1 MSKTLE
7 ERMNIVKDILF
18 NQPVQLMT
26 SPLKAGTLK
35 NKCIEGCHTGYT
47 IQLDNL
53 SYRGIWVSTL
63 EKIRLWVDGEEV
75 PQDSIM
81 LCLKG
86 MKFPLC
92 DTVSHTE
99 VFWGATDTC
108 LLNINK
114 IGGLKK
120 GQHKVVIEIYKRADF
135 GHSYGE
141 AEKGYENAS
150 EFHTPQLY
158 KDEAI
163 FTIE

>member
-1 MSKTLE
+1 MTKSLE
-7 ERMNIVKDILF
+7 ERMAIVKDLIF

-35 NKCIEGCHTGYT
+35 NKCIGDSRTGYT
-47 IQLDNL
+47 VQLDNL
-53 SYRGIWVSTL
+53 SYRGVWVSTI
-63 EKIRLWVDGEEV
+63 EKINLKVDGEEV
-75 PQDSIM
+75 PQDTMI

-108 LLNINK
+108 ILSVNK
-114 IGGLKK
+114 IGGLSK
-120 GQHKVVIEIYKRADF
+120 GEHKLEIEIYKRGDF

-141 AEKGYENAS
+141 GEEGYENAT
-150 EFHTPQLY
+150 EFHTPTLY
-158 KDEAI
+158 KDEAV
-163 FTIE
+163 FTVE